1 MYKKATSK
9 IYQSRRLSEIQDI
22 IHTQT
27 TTMTWLLL
35 YYNDNDDYYV
45 LRFTDTLL
53 INDVGGF
60 LSFP

>member
-22 IHTQT
+22 ILT
-27 TTMTWLLL
+27 TMTMTWLLL

-53 INDVGGF
+53 IKDVGGF

>member
-1 MYKKATSK
+1 
-9 IYQSRRLSEIQDI
+9 
-22 IHTQT
+22 
-27 TTMTWLLL
+27 MTWLLL

-53 INDVGGF
+53 IEDVGGF